1 MPPVFVEAPKN
12 QTIPKGQSAS
22 FPCSA
27 TGDPAPSIKWYK
39 SHDPVSHNAH
49 LSILSNGTLLVRS
62 VTEQDTGWFICRA
75 TSEAGTREAKA
86 YLLVAGMGIVVS

>member
-1 MPPVFVEAPKN
+1 MPPVFVETPKN

-39 SHDPVSHNAH
+39 SHDPISHNAH
-49 LSILSNGTLLVRS
+49 FSILSNGTLLVQG
-62 VTEQDTGWFICRA
+62 VIEQDTGWFTCRA
-75 TSEAGTREAKA
+75 MSEAGTREAKA
-86 YLLVAGMGIVVS
+86 YLLVAGMGIVLC